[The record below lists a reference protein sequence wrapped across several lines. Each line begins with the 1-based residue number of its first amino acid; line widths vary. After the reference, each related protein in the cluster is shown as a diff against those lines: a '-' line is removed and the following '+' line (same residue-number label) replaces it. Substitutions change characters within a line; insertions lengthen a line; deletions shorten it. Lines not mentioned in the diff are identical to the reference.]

1 MRNSNNYLV
10 VTVFMLT
17 AIFTTA
23 QTPEQLFEQG
33 NSHYA
38 NGQFQEAI
46 DAYGKVLDANQESAA
61 IYYNLAN
68 AHFKLNNVAPSIYY
82 YEKAKQLAPADQE
95 IKNNASFAEKMTID
109 AITPLPENTFKTWY
123 NSVLTLLTTDGWA
136 YTTVIFVILCTL
148 LFLGY
153 YFTASSTK
161 KRAFF
166 VSSLV
171 SLVLAICSLLFAY
184 SAFAK
189 ISKDNPAIVFAKESQ
204 VKGEPTLS
212 SQEAFLLHEGTKVMV
227 LETVDN
233 WKKILLA
240 DGRTGWIPTTDIREL

>member
-1 MRNSNNYLV
+1 MRIVINYLV
-10 VTVFMLT
+10 VTVFMLA

-38 NGQFQEAI
+38 DGQFQEAI
-46 DAYGKVLDANQESAA
+46 DAYKKVLDTNQESAA
-61 IYYNLAN
+61 VYYNLAN

-82 YEKAKQLAPADQE
+82 YEKAKRLAPADQE
-95 IKNNASFAEKMTID
+95 IKNNASFADKMTID
-109 AITPLPENTFKTWY
+109 AITPLPENTFKKWY
-123 NSVLTLLTTDGWA
+123 NSVLNLLTTDGWA
-136 YTTVIFVILCTL
+136 YATVLFVLLCTL

-153 YFTASSTK
+153 YFTVNSSK
-161 KRAFF
+161 KRALF
-166 VSSLV
+166 VLSIV
-171 SLVLAICSLLFAY
+171 SLLLAVFSILFAF

-189 ISKDNPAIVFAKESQ
+189 ISKDKPAIVFAKESQ
-204 VKGEPTLS
+204 VKGEPTLA

-227 LETVDN
+227 LEAVDN

>member
-1 MRNSNNYLV
+1 MRNLNNYLV

-46 DAYGKVLDANQESAA
+46 DTYGKVLDANQESAA

-136 YTTVIFVILCTL
+136 YATVIFAALCTL

-153 YFTASSTK
+153 YFTASSTN
-161 KRAFF
+161 KRALF

-212 SQEAFLLHEGTKVMV
+212 SQEAFLLHEGTKIMV

>member
-1 MRNSNNYLV
+1 MRNVINYLV
-10 VTVFMLT
+10 VTVFMLA

-33 NSHYA
+33 NNHYA

-46 DAYGKVLDANQESAA
+46 DVYKKVLDANQESAA
-61 IYYNLAN
+61 VYYNLAN

-82 YEKAKQLAPADQE
+82 FEKAKQLAPADQE

-109 AITPLPENTFKTWY
+109 AITPLPENTFKKWY

-136 YTTVIFVILCTL
+136 YATVIFVALCTL

-153 YFTASSTK
+153 YLTASSTK
-161 KRAFF
+161 KRALF

-171 SLVLAICSLLFAY
+171 SLVLAVCSLLFAY

-233 WKKILLA
+233 WKKILIV

>member
-1 MRNSNNYLV
+1 MRNVINYLV
-10 VTVFMLT
+10 VTVFMLA

-33 NSHYA
+33 NNHYA

-46 DAYGKVLDANQESAA
+46 DVYKKVLDANQESAA
-61 IYYNLAN
+61 VYYNLAN

-82 YEKAKQLAPADQE
+82 FEKAKQLAPADQE

-109 AITPLPENTFKTWY
+109 AITPLPENTFKKWY

-136 YTTVIFVILCTL
+136 YATVIFVALCTL

-153 YFTASSTK
+153 YLTASSTK
-161 KRAFF
+161 KRALF

-171 SLVLAICSLLFAY
+171 SLVLAVCSLLFAY

-233 WKKILLA
+233 WKKILLV